1 MCGCFA
7 GRQKMAILTS
17 LLYYQGGCKAGVSLH
32 IYPEQNFITR
42 LRLLPR
48 AWDENFELINVDSSR
63 CFLKPNDIFKWQ
75 LFLSP
80 PPLPLH
86 SNTLWAILLEGGGGG
101 LFTTD
106 ESGKYHYL
114 LKTADL
120 MVTTLSL
127 VLCIICLYSI
137 CWLKRSL
144 CIAHASFCKEQ
155 KIQRRSGL
163 HRAPPKWVFKKYY
176 GIFRFG
182 QLYNPSPP

>member
-1 MCGCFA
+1 
-7 GRQKMAILTS
+7 MAVRRGFTA
-17 LLYYQGGCKAGVSLH
+17 Y
-32 IYPEQNFITR
+32 
-42 LRLLPR
+42 LPR
-48 AWDENFELINVDSSR
+48 AEFHNQGTSAAQGVGWKLWANVDSSR

-75 LFLSP
+75 LFLPPSP
-80 PPLPLH
+80 A
-86 SNTLWAILLEGGGGG
+86 SAFQYFVGNTSWGGGGGG

-144 CIAHASFCKEQ
+144 CIALPIFVKNKRYSKG
-155 KIQRRSGL
+155 RGL
-163 HRAPPKWVFKKYY
+163 HRAPPKWVFKKY
-176 GIFRFG
+176 
-182 QLYNPSPP
+182 

>member
-86 SNTLWAILLEGGGGG
+86 SNTLWAILLEGGGG
-101 LFTTD
+101 
-106 ESGKYHYL
+106 S
-114 LKTADL
+114 
-120 MVTTLSL
+120 
-127 VLCIICLYSI
+127 
-137 CWLKRSL
+137 
-144 CIAHASFCKEQ
+144 
-155 KIQRRSGL
+155 
-163 HRAPPKWVFKKYY
+163 
-176 GIFRFG
+176 
-182 QLYNPSPP
+182 LYNWWKWKIPLSSKNCWFDGDYIIFGSLHNLLVQYMLIKKKLMHCTCQFL